1 MASLTEN
8 AAALI
13 VANGL
18 KYAVGFIL
26 PMMLVRW
33 MSQGEYGTY
42 QQLILLSNIGST
54 LMMLG
59 LPMSVYYFY
68 RRSHAPTLIAQTQI
82 ILVASG
88 LVTGIAIVAL
98 APTLAARFHDAGLRQ
113 LLPIFAIYVALNIFS
128 ELFMNVMI
136 SQGRYRLEVSLELL
150 ETVVRVS
157 LLVTIVA
164 LGYSLRALVFGLI
177 GYATFRLIFRSYW
190 VWTGTDSVRKA
201 SWSRRFPGA
210 QLAYSLPL
218 AASSGVGVI
227 GNLLDKMI
235 VAFSFSPVD
244 YAVYSVGAL
253 EIPLD
258 TIFQGSVANVLRA
271 SLPSLIAEGRHRE
284 VVRIWQESVRKLSL
298 VMIPSF
304 VFFSIFASRVISV
317 LFTARYQA
325 SVLVFHV
332 YLLLIPQYMLILNAV
347 PQVFGKTRLNFYV
360 AIQTLLTNAVFSLVL
375 LRYLG
380 MLGPAVALVT
390 SSYLASLTYL
400 FMSSKLLGTRILD
413 LLPLNALARTA
424 FAAVLAGGLASLV
437 EIILPGWLSLIL
449 GGCAFFVTFAV
460 FSYLVGALRAT
471 DVENIRSWI
480 HRVLPRAMVP

>member
-136 SQGRYRLEVSLELL
+136 SQGRYRLEVTLELL

-424 FAAVLAGGLASLV
+424 FAAALAGGLASLV
-437 EIILPGWLSLIL
+437 EIILPGWSSLIL

>member
-136 SQGRYRLEVSLELL
+136 SQGRYRLEVTLELL

-201 SWSRRFPGA
+201 SWSSRFPGA

-218 AASSGVGVI
+218 AASNGVGVI

-235 VAFSFSPVD
+235 VAFSFVPID

-258 TIFQGSVANVLRA
+258 SIFQVSVANVLRA
-271 SLPSLIAEGRHRE
+271 SFPSLIAEGRHQE

-304 VFFSIFASRVISV
+304 VFFSVFASRVIST
-317 LFTARYQA
+317 LFTARYEA
-325 SVLVFHV
+325 SVIVFHV
-332 YLLLIPQYMLILNAV
+332 YLLLIPQYMLILSVV
-347 PQVFGKTRLNFYV
+347 PQVFGKTRLNLYV
-360 AIQTLLTNAVFSLVL
+360 AIQALITNSLLSLIL

-380 MLGPAVALVT
+380 MLGPAVALVA

-400 FMSSKLLGTRILD
+400 LIASKLLGIRIID
-413 LLPLNALARTA
+413 LLPLKSLARAT
-424 FAAVLAGGLASLV
+424 FAASVAGLIAFVL
-437 EIILPGWLSLIL
+437 EIISRGWLSVIL
-449 GGCAFFVTFAV
+449 GGIAFVCAFAV
-460 FSYLVGALRAT
+460 VAYLVGALRLS
-471 DVENIRSWI
+471 DVENIRAWI
-480 HRVLPRAMVP
+480 RRILPKPMTR

>member
-136 SQGRYRLEVSLELL
+136 SQGRYRLEVTLELL

-380 MLGPAVALVT
+380 MLGPAIALVT

-413 LLPLNALARTA
+413 LLPLTALARTA
-424 FAAVLAGGLASLV
+424 FAAVLSGGLAFLV
-437 EIILPGWLSLIL
+437 EIILQGWLSLIF
-449 GGCAFFVTFAV
+449 GGCTFFVTFAV
-460 FSYLVGALRAT
+460 FSYLIGSLRAT

-480 HRVLPRAMVP
+480 PWIFPRM